1 VPESIASGPTLTPL
15 AGGGQRGP
23 LAATAVVVGAV
34 TVLAATVLTGTAV
47 KVSAP
52 VVTIA
57 VIAAIGWRKLLTWQA
72 LIALTI
78 ATVMFIPIKRYSLPA
93 SLPFHLEP
101 YRVLIFAVVVAWGTS
116 LLIDPRVRLRAT
128 PIDWPLFLFLF
139 AILGSLLANSARV
152 GGLEQEVVKRL
163 AFFLSF
169 FFVFYLMVSCLRQY
183 RQIEFIVKVLVGC
196 GTVVGLAAI
205 VESRTNYNVFN
216 HLSGVLPGLRL
227 GAIPIIVNRGARLR
241 VYASAQHPIALSA
254 ALVMLLPLTFYLYK
268 RTQRQRWLWC
278 ALAIGLGGLS
288 AIARTGVVMLM
299 VIGLVYLV
307 LNPSGTRR
315 LWPALLPLLVV
326 IHFALPG
333 TLGTLRSSFF
343 PKGGLIAQQ
352 NNAAVGSGRLAT
364 FGPALHYELS
374 PDPLL
379 GEGFGTRVTQPDE
392 IVRVPNGPI
401 LDDQWLGILLETGI
415 IGFSLL
421 AFVIIRFITVAG
433 RTAKRELSSPRGQLL
448 AATVASVTAFAVG
461 MWTFD
466 AFSFI
471 QVTFLFFFFLGL
483 GAAALRV
490 RDAPPA
496 FDAEPS

>member
-1 VPESIASGPTLTPL
+1 VPDGVASGPTLTPL

-23 LAATAVVVGAV
+23 LAATAVVVGAM

-47 KVSAP
+47 KISAP
-52 VVTIA
+52 AVTIA
-57 VIAAIGWRKLLTWQA
+57 VIAAIAWRKLLTWHA

-116 LLIDPRVRLRAT
+116 LLIDPRVRLRGT

-139 AILGSLLANSARV
+139 AILGSLLANSQRV
-152 GGLEQEVVKRL
+152 GGLEQEVVKKL

-169 FFVFYLMVSCLRQY
+169 FFVFYLMVSCLRHY
-183 RQIEFIVKVLVGC
+183 RQIDFIVRVLAGC
-196 GTVVGLAAI
+196 GTVVGFFSI
-205 VESRTNYNVFN
+205 VESRTGYNIFN
-216 HLSGVLPGLRL
+216 HLSSILPGLRL
-227 GAIPIIVNRGARLR
+227 GAVPNIVNRGARLR

-268 RTQRQRWLWC
+268 RTRQRRWLWC
-278 ALAIGLGGLS
+278 GLIIGLGGLS
-288 AIARTGVVMLM
+288 SIARTGVVMLM
-299 VIGLVYLV
+299 VIALVYV
-307 LNPSGTRR
+307 ILNPRGTRR
-315 LWPALLPLLVV
+315 LWPALIPLLVV

-352 NNAAVGSGRLAT
+352 QNQQIGSGRLAT
-364 FGPALHYELS
+364 FGPALHNELS

-379 GEGFGTRVTQPDE
+379 GEGFGTRITAPDE
-392 IVRVPNGPI
+392 IVSTPNAPI
-401 LDDQWLGILLETGI
+401 LDDQWLGILLETGV
-415 IGFSLL
+415 IGFVLL
-421 AFVIIRFITVAG
+421 GLVIFRFISVAG
-433 RTAKRELSSPRGQLL
+433 RTAKRELDRPRGWLL
-448 AATVASVTAFAVG
+448 AASVASVTAFAVG

-483 GAAALRV
+483 GCAALRV

-496 FDAEPS
+496 FES